1 MILKLML
8 NFKPVNYSIKL
19 GCTIKRLKDQSLKD
33 FKCLGRN
40 VEEHNLL
47 VTHPIWTEN
56 WSMNISHL
64 CPQVKKRLPEMALES
79 KNSVWNEREKGMSV
93 LARSA

>member
-19 GCTIKRLKDQSLKD
+19 GCTIKCLKDQSLKD
-33 FKCLGRN
+33 FKCLGHN
-40 VEEHNLL
+40 VEVHNLR

-56 WSMNISHL
+56 
-64 CPQVKKRLPEMALES
+64 
-79 KNSVWNEREKGMSV
+79 
-93 LARSA
+93 